1 MLLHLVVLFL
11 FFFFKT
17 VTLSI
22 PGNKLSGTLS
32 TSIGLLRNLE
42 YLDLSNNNLS
52 GDVPSELALLTK
64 LRKCVNMSVCK
75 RIKKKK
81 SGSNNEENLLPPC

>member
-1 MLLHLVVLFL
+1 MVILSHATTSRCF
-11 FFFFKT
+11 FFYSFFFKT

-64 LRKCVNMSVCK
+64 LRKCGNMSVC
-75 RIKKKK
+75 RRR
-81 SGSNNEENLLPPC
+81 NQEEEKWI